1 MCVYFTECNLNSV
14 MSPSMPAGQT
24 GIIAA
29 VCAVL
34 SILLVIT
41 VVIAGLMCC
50 KKDNMDNY
58 TSKR

>member
-1 MCVYFTECNLNSV
+1 
-14 MSPSMPAGQT
+14 MSTSMPAGQT